1 MMEIIGGMPENVLA
15 VSGRGKITK
24 EDYER
29 VLIPALEEKLK
40 NHEKIRM
47 LYQLA
52 PDFTAF
58 TPGAMVDDAK
68 VGIRHLTAFE
78 KIAVVSDAEWMLA
91 AARVFGFLIPCP
103 VKTYANGELKA
114 AKEWVSQ

>member
-1 MMEIIGGMPENVLA
+1 MMEIVGGMPENVLA
-15 VSGRGKITK
+15 VSASGKITK
-24 EDYER
+24 EDYEE
-29 VLIPALEEKLK
+29 VLIPLLEDKLEK
-40 NHEKIRM
+40 HGKIRM

-52 PDFTAF
+52 PGFSGF
-58 TPGAMVDDAK
+58 TPGAMVDDAR

-78 KIAVVSDAEWMLA
+78 KVAVVSDAEWMLA

-103 VKTYANGELKA
+103 VKTYRNEEFEA